1 MTFQTLINVNPL
13 PPKGYLYTY
22 FKLTKHFMETSKI
35 LLSSLTAGADGKKI
49 VFLFTDLQIKDESFL
64 EDVSMIL
71 TTGEVPNLFPADEKA
86 EILER
91 VQNTAREEGRELGET
106 SFANLYNIFMTN
118 VKNNLHI
125 VLAMSPVGSSFRNR
139 LRMFPSLINCCA
151 IDWFTEWPEDA
162 LEEGAINFLEV
173 RGHF

>member
-1 MTFQTLINVNPL
+1 M
-13 PPKGYLYTY
+13 
-22 FKLTKHFMETSKI
+22 
-35 LLSSLTAGADGKKI
+35 
-49 VFLFTDLQIKDESFL
+49 FLFTDLQIKDESFL

-162 LEEGAINFLEV
+162 LEKVASRFLEV
-173 RGHF
+173 MRNDNPNAQGCKLYVLK